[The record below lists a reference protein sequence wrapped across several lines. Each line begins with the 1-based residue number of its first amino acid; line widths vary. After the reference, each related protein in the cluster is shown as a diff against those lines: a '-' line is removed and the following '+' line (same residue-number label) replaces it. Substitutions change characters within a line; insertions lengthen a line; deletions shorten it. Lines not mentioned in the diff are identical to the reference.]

1 MANTLVEVVDNYKC
15 QRLIKLGQVKQKGVV
30 EEI

>member
-1 MANTLVEVVDNYKC
+1 MANTLVEMVDDCKC
-15 QRLIKLGQVKQKGVV
+15 QRLIKLGRAKQKGVV

>member
-1 MANTLVEVVDNYKC
+1 MANTLVEMVDDYKC

-30 EEI
+30 